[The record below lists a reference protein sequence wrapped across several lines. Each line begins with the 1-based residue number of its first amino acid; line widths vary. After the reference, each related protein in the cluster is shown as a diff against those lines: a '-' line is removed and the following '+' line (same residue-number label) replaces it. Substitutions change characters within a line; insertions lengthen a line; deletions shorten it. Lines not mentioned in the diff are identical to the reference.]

1 MSDIEQNVRG
11 EGVLGRDRC
20 KQVDKLQ
27 EPLSEEDV
35 IEVLKLRELYLF
47 LQPLLLGLLRLGV
60 IELPSFVFLA
70 TIVILFFDDRC
81 RDEGRPH
88 LVCAC
93 HLKEEGIVRTNVG
106 ACLAEAIGKPHKDL
120 PVDAVKPLGEVN
132 EALKL
137 FEYDVVRLSQKAQ
150 CGTNA
155 EGWLELLQVRQE
167 QAFLALVLELDGSL
181 LTMLQVLEGLSKSA
195 H

>member
-1 MSDIEQNVRG
+1 MRG
-11 EGVLGRDRC
+11 EGILGRDRS

-27 EPLSEEDV
+27 EPLSEEDI

-47 LQPLLLGLLRLGV
+47 LQPLLLGLLGLRVKG
-60 IELPSFVFLA
+60 IKLPSLVFILA
-70 TIVILFFDDRC
+70 TIVILFLNPC

-88 LVCAC
+88 LIRAC
-93 HLKEEGIVRTNVG
+93 HLKEEGVVRTNVG
-106 ACLAEAIGKPHKDL
+106 PCLAEAIGKPHKDL
-120 PVDAVKPLGEVN
+120 PVDAVKPLCEVN

-155 EGWLELLQVRQE
+155 EGWLEPLQVRQE
-167 QAFLALVLELDGSL
+167 QAFLALVL
-181 LTMLQVLEGLSKSA
+181 
-195 H
+195 